1 VYAVFLL
8 VLFVLLFHVFVLLFH
23 GGPGR
28 LLLGLRWLCWWG
40 FLLLRRSSRSLFGNR
55 GRRILLFNRGDL
67 FLLIFTL
74 LCRFRFL
81 FGEVV
86 VVAVAQHGHG
96 FLDKVVNVVVV
107 PSMVI
112 FFAVL
117 LFLFLFIMLQGLQ
130 AVTPA
135 SSGLR

>member
-1 VYAVFLL
+1 LFFLIRVYAVFLL
-8 VLFVLLFHVFVLLFH
+8 VLFVLLFHGSL
-23 GGPGR
+23 GR

-40 FLLLRRSSRSLFGNR
+40 FLLLRRSSGSLFGNR
-55 GRRILLFNRGDL
+55 GRRVLLFNRGDL

-74 LCRFRFL
+74 FCRFGLL
-81 FGEVV
+81 FWEVV
-86 VVAVAQHGHG
+86 IVAVAQHGHG
-96 FLDKVVNVVVV
+96 FLDKVVNLVVIT
-107 PSMVI
+107 SMVI

-117 LFLFLFIMLQGLQ
+117 LFLLLFVMFQGLQ